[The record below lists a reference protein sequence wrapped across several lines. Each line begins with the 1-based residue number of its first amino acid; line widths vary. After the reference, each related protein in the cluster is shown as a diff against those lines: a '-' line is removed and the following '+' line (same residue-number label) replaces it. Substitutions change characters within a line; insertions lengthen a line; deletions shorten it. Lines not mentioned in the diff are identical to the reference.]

1 MSDEMTQIA
10 NVLDN
15 IGCDVLVQLRGL
27 SDEDLNR
34 PLTLPETNTLFALA
48 THLVGAGEFW
58 VLVVAGGRNIPRDR
72 SAEFQASG
80 SLADLTARYE
90 RWIAGLHE
98 VLNALLPDQMEQ
110 RIDLS
115 RYRSTSSGS
124 EEVSVREALLHAVE
138 HSALHLGQIQ
148 ITRQMLGYSLARSGI
163 SFRPANG
170 GSESSS
176 RGVRRSPDAENYG
189 AHPEHKAFS

>member
-1 MSDEMTQIA
+1 MTNEA
-10 NVLDN
+10 SHYASMLDY
-15 IGCDVLVQLRGL
+15 IGHDVLAQLRTVPEQL
-27 SDEDLNR
+27 LNQ

-72 SAEFQASG
+72 LAEFQASG

-98 VLNALLPDQMEQ
+98 VLDALLPDQMEQ

-124 EEVSVREALLHAVE
+124 EKVSV
-138 HSALHLGQIQ
+138 
-148 ITRQMLGYSLARSGI
+148 
-163 SFRPANG
+163 
-170 GSESSS
+170 
-176 RGVRRSPDAENYG
+176 
-189 AHPEHKAFS
+189 